1 MQVHQSI
8 LSIQSHVAYGYV
20 GNRAAVFP
28 LQRLGFEV
36 NAINTVQFS
45 NHTGYGAWRGQ
56 VFSAEHIQEIVDGLR
71 ERGVLETT
79 QVVLSG
85 YQGDASLG
93 QVIVNTVRE
102 IKARHPDAIYCCDP
116 VIGDVGRGIFVRPG
130 VAEFIRDHAVPL
142 ADILTPNQFE
152 LGYLTNST
160 IDTLEDALK
169 ACADLHK
176 MGPEII
182 LVTSLVRRDAPEGMI
197 EMLVSTKAGQRWL
210 IQTPRLP
217 VNPAPNGAGD
227 VTAALFLANYLLTGS
242 VVEALE
248 KATAGIFAVFQATML
263 ANARE
268 LQLIAA
274 QDYLVKPLQIF
285 RAVSI

>member
-1 MQVHQSI
+1 MQKHPSI

-36 NAINTVQFS
+36 SAINTVQFS

-56 VFSAEHIQEIVDGLR
+56 VFSAEHILEIVDGLR
-71 ERGVLETT
+71 DRGVLENT

-85 YQGDASLG
+85 YQGDATLG
-93 QVIVNTVRE
+93 QVIVNTVSE
-102 IKARHPDAIYCCDP
+102 IKQMHPKALYCCDP
-116 VIGDVGRGIFVRPG
+116 VIGDIGRGIFVRPG

-152 LGYLTNST
+152 LGYLTGFK
-160 IDTLEDALK
+160 IETLDDVLK
-169 ACADLHK
+169 ACAQLHQI
-176 MGPEII
+176 GPEII
-182 LVTSLVRRDAPEGMI
+182 LVTSLDRNDAPEEVI
-197 EMLVSTKAGQRWL
+197 EMLASTKSGERWL

-217 VNPAPNGAGD
+217 VDPAPNGAGD
-227 VTAALFLANYLLTGS
+227 ATAALFLANYLMSGS
-242 VVEALE
+242 VKNALE
-248 KATAGIFAVFQATML
+248 KATAGIFAVFQETMR
-263 ANARE
+263 AGARE

-274 QDYLVKPLQIF
+274 QDELVKPSRVF
-285 RAVSI
+285 EAVGV